1 MTSSA
6 AVFAH
11 PESAEEAFYGAF
23 ATLDLAGMGAV
34 WVQEQRPFCVHPGG
48 DLLEGRRAVLESWRE
63 IFSGSE
69 PPAIEHRLL
78 GSFQSGDLAIH
89 LVEEMI
95 QPRRSGG
102 QANRVL
108 ATNVYVR
115 EADCWRIAEHHASL
129 PLVARQGKGTAQGKN
144 LVH

>member
-6 AVFAH
+6 TVFAH
-11 PESAEEAFYGAF
+11 PEAAEEAFYAAF
-23 ATLDLAGMGAV
+23 ATLDLAGMGAL
-34 WVQEQRPFCVHPGG
+34 WVQDQRPFCVHPGG

-95 QPRRSGG
+95 QPRGSGG

-115 EADCWRIAEHHASL
+115 EDDCWRMAEHHASL
-129 PLVARQGKGTAQGKN
+129 PLVARRDTGRQEGP
-144 LVH
+144 LH